1 MIIGLLLLLLL
12 LVFVLGYPAFR
23 KPLENVSK
31 PDDVQET
38 ENLRLYKE
46 RIADISA
53 IEASGEVSKEEIA
66 AMTLELDRELLAAS
80 VAKSIYREGPGR
92 SAKFVL
98 SLFLLVLS
106 VSATLFLYQR
116 WGASNE
122 VRATQ
127 LLAFSSEA
135 QLTPAEY
142 EELEARLAQAADKN
156 PGNME
161 WAYLQGRLLEAEG
174 RFQEAAESY
183 ADLLISLPSD
193 QVQDRA
199 AIMTLM
205 AQARFFANDQVAD
218 KALYS
223 TIKQALELAPQQRKP
238 LGLAGIMAYEL
249 GHYQQAIDHWR
260 KLWVQ
265 LPAGMEARTLENG
278 IERAAELLEASGVNI
293 DLSWM
298 VSASIEVTVHL
309 SDKALSAIQPNDT
322 VFVLARKLDGPPVPL
337 AVQRLVASQLPYTVV
352 LNDSMAMAP
361 GMTLGS
367 VDDVTVTARVSRSG
381 QPMAQPGDWQ
391 GQQFNVL
398 SRGNRP
404 VVIEISEQVQ

>member
-12 LVFVLGYPAFR
+12 LVLVLGYPAFR

-31 PDDVQET
+31 PDDIQEA

-46 RIADISA
+46 RMADISA

-66 AMTLELDRELLAAS
+66 SMTLELDRELLAAS
-80 VAKSIYREGPGR
+80 VAKSTYREGPGR

-142 EELEARLAQAADKN
+142 GELKARLAQAAEKN
-156 PGNME
+156 PDNME

-174 RFQEAAESY
+174 RFQEASDAY

-193 QVQDRA
+193 QIQDRA

-205 AQARFFANDQVAD
+205 AQARFFANDQAAD
-218 KALYS
+218 EALYS
-223 TIKQALELAPQQRKP
+223 IIKQALELAPQQRKP

-249 GHYQQAIDHWR
+249 GYYQQAIDHWR

-265 LPAGMEARTLENG
+265 LPAGMEAHTLANG
-278 IERAAELLEASGVNI
+278 IQRAADQLKAAGGDV

-298 VSASIEVTVHL
+298 VAAKIEVRVTL
-309 SDKALSAIQPNDT
+309 SDQVLAAIQPNDT
-322 VFVLARKLDGPPVPL
+322 VFVLARKLDGPPMPL
-337 AVQRLVASQLPYTVV
+337 AAQRLVASQLPITVV
-352 LNDSMAMAP
+352 
-361 GMTLGS
+361 
-367 VDDVTVTARVSRSG
+367 
-381 QPMAQPGDWQ
+381 
-391 GQQFNVL
+391 
-398 SRGNRP
+398 
-404 VVIEISEQVQ
+404 

>member
-12 LVFVLGYPAFR
+12 LVLVLGYPALR
-23 KPLENVSK
+23 KPLETVSK
-31 PDDVQET
+31 PDQIQEA

-46 RIADISA
+46 RMADINA
-53 IEASGEVSKEEIA
+53 IDDSEGISKEEIA

-80 VAKSIYREGPGR
+80 AAKNSYREGPGR
-92 SAKFVL
+92 VAKMVL
-98 SLFLLVLS
+98 SFFLLVLS
-106 VSATLFLYQR
+106 VSVTFYCYSM

-127 LLAFSSEA
+127 LLAYSSTA

-142 EELEARLAQAADKN
+142 DELEIRLAQAADKN
-156 PGNME
+156 PNNME

-174 RFQEAAESY
+174 RFQEAANAY
-183 ADLLISLPSD
+183 ADLLISLPAD
-193 QVQDRA
+193 QTQDRA

-205 AQARFFANDQVAD
+205 VQARFFANEQVAD
-218 KALYS
+218 ESLYS
-223 TIKQALELAPQQRKP
+223 TIKQALDLGPQQRKP

-249 GHYQQAIDHWR
+249 GYYQEAIDHWR

-265 LPAGMEARTLENG
+265 LPSGMEAQTLGNG
-278 IERAAELLEASGVNI
+278 IERAAEQLEAIGVDV

-298 VSASIEVTVHL
+298 TPARIEVAVTL
-309 SDKALSAIQPNDT
+309 SDKALAAIQPNDT

-337 AVQRLVASQLPYTVV
+337 AVQRLVASQLPYTLV
-352 LNDSMAMAP
+352 LDDSMAMAQ

-367 VDDVTVTARVSRSG
+367 VDEVTVTARVSRSG

-391 GQQFNVL
+391 GQVFNVR
-398 SRGNRP
+398 SRGHQPIAIKIAER
-404 VVIEISEQVQ
+404 VQ